1 MAPDKIT
8 DKTTDETG
16 KSSPVDIKIFGE
28 EFRVRLT
35 GPESASDIL
44 EVARQV
50 DSEML
55 SETQKNPSTR
65 IRAALWTAFLIAN
78 RYRELKIDLAHNQE
92 KASRRLRRERHYTRC
107 SHERELLALLEDP
120 TLSAK
125 ERHEVLRDL
134 GKLRGYYR
142 APVKRKHK
150 REIREV

>member
-1 MAPDKIT
+1 
-8 DKTTDETG
+8 
-16 KSSPVDIKIFGE
+16 
-28 EFRVRLT
+28 VRLT

-65 IRAALWTAFLIAN
+65 IRAAIWTAFLIAN

-107 SHERELLALLEDP
+107 SHERELLALLADP
-120 TLSAK
+120 TLSAN

-134 GKLRGYYR
+134 GRLRGYYR
-142 APVKRKHK
+142 APLKRKHRRET
-150 REIREV
+150 REI